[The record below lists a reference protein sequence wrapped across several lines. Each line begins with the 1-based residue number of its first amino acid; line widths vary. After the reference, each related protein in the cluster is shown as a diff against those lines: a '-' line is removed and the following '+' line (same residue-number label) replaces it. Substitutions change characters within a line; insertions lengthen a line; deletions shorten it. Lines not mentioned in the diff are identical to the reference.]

1 MTRTDPDLDPLD
13 LIIQGV
19 THILPWLMT
28 ITGLIIFGTYLY
40 GDLT

>member
-1 MTRTDPDLDPLD
+1 MTDPDIDPLD

-19 THILPWLMT
+19 LHILPWLM
-28 ITGLIIFGTYLY
+28 IIAGVAILTYYLY